1 MVTSNP
7 LFGIHI
13 YYTRWVVTSLCLA
26 LAEELPPKDSID
38 LDPLA
43 GPGSDIAA
51 SFSFNIVTA
60 SPRHD
65 GILVTIGY
73 NATAST
79 TVRTNRRGLYG
90 LAISLRSE
98 RPQPQNEFQ

>member
-1 MVTSNP
+1 MVTGNP

-26 LAEELPPKDSID
+26 LAGELPPKDLID

-43 GPGSDIAA
+43 GPGSDIAETC
-51 SFSFNIVTA
+51 SFNIVIA
-60 SPRHD
+60 GHRHD
-65 GILVTIGY
+65 GVLVTIGY

-79 TVRTNRRGLYG
+79 TVRANRRGLYG
-90 LAISLRSE
+90 LAISL
-98 RPQPQNEFQ
+98 